1 MHSRHYGRSDGWGP
15 ALARIDPEDPLAPHY
30 DAIIIGAG
38 HNGLVA
44 AGYLAA
50 AGWKT
55 LVLERRELVGGCAVT
70 ETLWPGYR
78 VSTASYLCSLLQEK
92 VIRDLELERFQY
104 QVDPK
109 DPAFFSPFPDGRY
122 LFMWQD
128 ERRTLEEIAKFSP
141 RDARIYPDYEAHLEG
156 LARVVESLLLM
167 IPPRFPPQGIGD
179 YVDYLRLAAR
189 LRGLSRNQMTA
200 LVKIFTQSAADFLDE
215 WFESEQLKVT
225 LATDAVIG
233 ANGGPRSPGTAYIL
247 LHHMMG
253 KVAGKRGL
261 WGFVRGGMG
270 ALSEAIAA
278 SARSRGAQIRLQA
291 PVARILVK
299 DGVARG
305 VALEDGEEIS
315 ASTIASNLHPRTTF
329 FTLIG
334 ERELPAEFVARL
346 RHYRSEGTS
355 AKINLALDGLPDF
368 RALPGTPGPQHKAT
382 MHICPDLGYL
392 ERAWDDAKYGRPSQ
406 APLIEMTIPTLYD
419 PSLAPPGKH
428 IMGIFLQYTPYT
440 LSQGDWE
447 PLREPYAD
455 RVLDL
460 IAEYAPNIKQI
471 VLHRQ
476 VLTPRDLEQR
486 FGLVGGN
493 IFHGEMSLDQMFV
506 MRPVAGY
513 AGYRT
518 PVRNLYLCGSG
529 AHPGG
534 GVIGAAGHNAAR
546 AMLEDRRFGRLR

>member
-1 MHSRHYGRSDGWGP
+1 MHSRHYGRSDGWGL
-15 ALARIDPEDPLAPHY
+15 ALARIDPEDPLAQHY

-44 AGYLAA
+44 AAYLAA

-109 DPAFFSPFPDGRY
+109 DPAFFSPFPDDRY

-156 LARVVESLLLM
+156 LARVVESLLLI

-247 LHHMMG
+247 LHHVMG

-334 ERELPAEFVARL
+334 ERELPEEFVARL

-447 PLREPYAD
+447 QLREPFAD

-518 PVRNLYLCGSG
+518 AVRNLYLCGSG

-534 GVIGAAGHNAAR
+534 GVVGAAGHNAAR
-546 AMLEDRRFGRLR
+546 AMLEDRRSGRLR